1 MHGGTVESSGSPA
14 GKTDSLV
21 WTTRVRRPPVRLA
34 VALMIV
40 ALVAWFGIS
49 VAHNVF
55 IAVVGAVAVLSA
67 IVETLFPVHCS
78 IDGTGVSTRCAWQ
91 MRVLAWKDVRS
102 VRHGEDGV
110 HLSPLQTE
118 NRFSLV
124 RGVTLRYSEDNASD
138 VLSLIRRYYVREPD
152 SSPTT

>member
-1 MHGGTVESSGSPA
+1 MEPSGSLPVE
-14 GKTDSLV
+14 TDSLV
-21 WTTRVRRPPVRLA
+21 WTARVRRPPVRLA

-49 VAHNVF
+49 VAHNLF
-55 IAVVGAVAVLSA
+55 ISVVGAVAVLSA

-78 IDGTGVSTRCAWQ
+78 IDATGVSSRCAWQ

-110 HLSPLQTE
+110 HLSPLQAA

-124 RGVTLRYSEDNASD
+124 RGVTLRYSEDNAPD
-138 VLSLIRRYYVREPD
+138 VLNLIRRYYVREPD
-152 SSPTT
+152 SSPTI